1 MNKESKYLESLNR
14 VSNRGNRVLV
24 HNKCLIWVTLIKERL
39 APSFTLEASWYPN
52 SVDVFVFLCLFTHCF
67 PCPECVI
74 FPLSNHHHPF
84 SLVKIPLAF
93 QFLTYIPAPASVL
106 FLWYHISCCHSLS
119 VCVCCGLHPS
129 PKSCTPSIIKP
140 FGSTT
145 KRVPESVLPFLP
157 IMSYPLPL

>member
-1 MNKESKYLESLNR
+1 MFS
-14 VSNRGNRVLV
+14 
-24 HNKCLIWVTLIKERL
+24 
-39 APSFTLEASWYPN
+39 
-52 SVDVFVFLCLFTHCF
+52 CLFTHCF

-129 PKSCTPSIIKP
+129 PKSCIQSIIKP

-157 IMSYPLPL
+157 IMSYPLPLNNLLMISHHRSLIFTMYFSPSSPICVKSCHSSVQTIH